1 MEIFWLGQ
9 AAFKLKGKGAT
20 VIVDPYDPSIGL
32 KWSKLEA
39 DIVAVTHDH
48 PDHNNTAG
56 VTGASYVAAGPGEY
70 EIKGVAFTGVP
81 SWHDNKEGE
90 ERGRN
95 TIYIFNIDG
104 VKICHLGDLGQHQLT
119 ETQLEEIGDVDVL
132 LIPVGGVFTISAS
145 EAAKIVAQLDPK
157 IIIPMHYKIPG
168 LSVELEPAEHFL
180 KEMGKENITALP
192 KITVA
197 SDKLPEEAQVVVL
210 EPA

>member
-20 VIVDPYDPSIGL
+20 VIVDPFDPSIGL
-32 KWSKLEA
+32 KWPKLEA
-39 DIVAVTHDH
+39 DIVAITHDH
-48 PDHNNTAG
+48 ADHNNATG
-56 VTGASYVAAGPGEY
+56 VSGASYVAAGPGEY
-70 EIKGVAFTGVP
+70 EIKGVAFTGFP

-145 EAAKIVAQLDPK
+145 EAAKIVAQLEPK

-168 LSVELEPAEHFL
+168 LTAGLEPAEHFL
-180 KEMGKENITALP
+180 KEMGKETLEALP
-192 KITVA
+192 KIAVS

-210 EPA
+210 EPV